1 MKIVQITDT
10 HLVPPGEHMH
20 TLDPSARLQ
29 EVLNH
34 VRTTCADADLLVFTG
49 DLANDG
55 AESAYLKLKQMLSDN
70 SIPVKLLLG
79 NHDKRVPF
87 LKVFPETAVD
97 KDGFVQSFL
106 DTDDGKDRLVF
117 LDSLEEGQTGGRYC
131 TARLEWLRET
141 LASAPERSVTVFV
154 HHPPVPH
161 GMRHFDN
168 IGFHD
173 AEDVMDLL
181 RAHPGGVRHLFF
193 GHIHIPLT
201 GVTRDGIGFT
211 AGRGCNHQFVQE
223 FDNPAPP
230 WAAGPLNYTII
241 TINDTGVFGH
251 GCDLFDAVP
260 VAPSRACAGP

>member
-1 MKIVQITDT
+1 MKIIQITDT
-10 HLVPPGEHMH
+10 HLVPPGERMH

-29 EVLNH
+29 EVLDH
-34 VRTTCADADLLVFTG
+34 VRATCLDADLLVFTG

-55 AESAYLKLKQMLSDN
+55 AESAYIALKQMLSDFPL
-70 SIPVKLLLG
+70 PVKLMLG
-79 NHDKRVPF
+79 NHDNRLTF

-97 KDGFVQSFL
+97 DGGFVQSFL
-106 DTDDGKDRLVF
+106 DTEDGKDRLVF

-131 TARLEWLRET
+131 KVRLDWLRAT
-141 LASAPERSVTVFV
+141 LASAPERAVTVFV
-154 HHPPVPH
+154 HHPPVQH
-161 GMRHFDN
+161 GMRHFDY

-173 AEDVMDLL
+173 AEDVMTLL
-181 RAHPGGVRHLFF
+181 RAHPGGVRHMFF

-201 GVTRDGIGFT
+201 GVTHDGIGFT

-241 TINDTGVFGH
+241 KINDAGVFAH
-251 GCDLFDAVP
+251 GCDLFDVTP
-260 VAPSRACAGP
+260 IAPSRACAGP